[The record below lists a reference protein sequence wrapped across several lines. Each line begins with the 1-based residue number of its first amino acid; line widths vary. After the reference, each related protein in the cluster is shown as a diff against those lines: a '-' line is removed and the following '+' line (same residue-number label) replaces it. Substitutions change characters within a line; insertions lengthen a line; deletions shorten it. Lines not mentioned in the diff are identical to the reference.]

1 MTPLD
6 ELVLLT
12 NERGRRVFVAEFP
25 IDLARAHGNNSV
37 YILELPSSAPGV
49 AGGRI
54 SGIGDRR
61 VLKLLSFRQVEGKW
75 MKVFESEDQMRLN
88 ALDLPY
94 HATGLP
100 VVLPDGSE
108 RIVAGVVDQELVS
121 RYNKGE

>member
-12 NERGRRVFVAEFP
+12 NERGRRVFVAEYP
-25 IDLARAHGNNSV
+25 IDLANAHGKNRV
-37 YILELPSSAPGV
+37 YVLELPSSASGL

-61 VLKLLSFRQVEGKW
+61 VLKLLAFRQLEGKW
-75 MKVFESEDQMRLN
+75 IKAFESEDQLWLKN
-88 ALDLPY
+88 LDLPY
-94 HATGLP
+94 HATGLS

-108 RIVAGVVDQELVS
+108 RIVAGVVDQELV
-121 RYNKGE
+121 RTYNKEE